1 MVVKN
6 KWVGY
11 LDRTY
16 QQIKS
21 SVLSKLSIYLPE
33 MTDHTESNPFIIE
46 VDVWAGLTEH
56 LNYYIDNSAR
66 ESFLATARLYSSM
79 AKIAKFSKYR
89 LRGVIASSVT
99 LTFTLSDLLSTN
111 YVIT

>member
-56 LNYYIDNSAR
+56 L
-66 ESFLATARLYSSM
+66 L
-79 AKIAKFSKYR
+79 KILSISDK
-89 LRGVIASSVT
+89 LRVPKI
-99 LTFTLSDLLSTN
+99 
-111 YVIT
+111 